1 MTAREAAK
9 KIGVSRERLY
19 QYLRAGKIQ
28 GPPKLGKRRR
38 AWTISDVR
46 AARAARKANVRP
58 GPGGCKPK
66 KRLDPRRIAALRR
79 QGLSWPAIAEQLG
92 ACMPIVRRE
101 ARRTF
106 YAPTCKPRATTP
118 GSHAPTAR

>member
-19 QYLRAGKIQ
+19 QYLRAGKVQ
-28 GPPKLGKRRR
+28 GPPKLGKCRR

-46 AARAARKANVRP
+46 SARADRKANVRP

-79 QGLSWPAIAEQLG
+79 QGLSWPAIAEQMG
-92 ACMPIVRRE
+92 ACVPIVRRE
-101 ARRTF
+101 ALRGF
-106 YAPTCKPRATTP
+106 HAQSAKPVQLR
-118 GSHAPTAR
+118 S

>member
-1 MTAREAAK
+1 MTAAQAAK

-28 GPPKLGKRRR
+28 GPPKLGKCRR
-38 AWTISDVR
+38 AWTISDVQ

-66 KRLDPRRIAALRR
+66 KRLDGRLIGELRR
-79 QGLSWPAIAEQLG
+79 QGLSWPAIAVRMG
-92 ACMPIVRRE
+92 ACVPIVRRE
-101 ARRTF
+101 ALRVF
-106 YAPTCKPRATTP
+106 HAQSAKAVQPR
-118 GSHAPTAR
+118 S

>member
-28 GPPKLGKRRR
+28 GPPKLGKCRR
-38 AWTISDVR
+38 AWTISDVQ

-66 KRLDPRRIAALRR
+66 KRLDGRLIGELRR
-79 QGLSWPAIAEQLG
+79 QGLSWPAIAVRMRGLRADSAARG
-92 ACMPIVRRE
+92 A
-101 ARRTF
+101 
-106 YAPTCKPRATTP
+106 TCLPRAKCK
-118 GSHAPTAR
+118 GRATAQLTR